1 MNRAIATLEK
11 VTAGYNG
18 AIVIRDVSLTIH
30 SKDFIGIIGP
40 NGGGKTTL
48 LKVLLGIL
56 QPFEGSVSFPGGKI
70 KIGYLPQAS
79 QIDRMFPITVEEI
92 VQSGL
97 VASNKWLPSI
107 SAKQKREASTLL
119 QETGLASYARRSI
132 SELSGGQLQR
142 ALICRALIN
151 KPDLLVLDEPNTYV
165 DKNFEGELYQ
175 WLRELNKGMAI
186 LLVSHD
192 VGAVASL
199 VKSIACVNGTL
210 HYHPSNTLTTE
221 LLNVYNCPI
230 DQVAHG
236 IKRPR
241 HLKPVT
247 NG

>member
-119 QETGLASYARRSI
+119 EETGLASYARRSI

-192 VGAVASL
+192 VGTVASL

-230 DQVAHG
+230 DQVTHG